1 MMRSGKITLSAAD
14 SYAALKLPKKAF
26 VVGLWLEIITAYDDV
41 AVEEIAG
48 TITVGFSGNGESADA
63 DHFLTSAQAAPLVTG
78 MKASSV
84 AKWFDSASGLITVTP
99 TANDS
104 TVDPVVRLWVFYST
118 IC

>member
-26 VVGLWLEIITAYDDV
+26 VVGLWLEIITAYDEATEGID
-41 AVEEIAG
+41 G
-48 TITVGFSGNGESADA
+48 TITIGFSGNGETADA
-63 DHFLTSAQAAPLVTG
+63 DYFLTSAQAAPLATG
-78 MKASSV
+78 MKASTV